1 MRMALAG
8 KVVCAWTAVTAMRA
22 TPMSVEQASFLNM
35 KVSPL
40 KIFSLKRN
48 CDALFKSTAVLFQ
61 NASIDF
67 DAKAGP

>member
-1 MRMALAG
+1 
-8 KVVCAWTAVTAMRA
+8 
-22 TPMSVEQASFLNM
+22 MSVEHASFLNM

-40 KIFSLKRN
+40 KIISLKRN